1 MVYLMDLDDS
11 KVTIEKEFHVN
22 ITKTK
27 NKIGLSMH
35 YNGRNS
41 VLYADLVQI
50 YQFQAKNIK

>member
-1 MVYLMDLDDS
+1 MDLGDS

-41 VLYADLVQI
+41 VLYVDLVQI